1 MNSSTLLQYIPNRET
16 WDNLGYTVEVEEVKM
31 ATIKT
36 ITYILCSIILV
47 FATKRAMEGT
57 IRNIDASFG
66 LLLAKIG
73 KVSGLVY
80 SYRPNRLYFRLAVS

>member
-1 MNSSTLLQYIPNRET
+1 MT
-16 WDNLGYTVEVEEVKM
+16 
-31 ATIKT
+31 TIK
-36 ITYILCSIILV
+36 IILYIIGSIILV
-47 FATKRAMEGT
+47 IATKKAMEGT

-80 SYRPNRLYFRLAVS
+80 SYRPNRLYFRMVMV